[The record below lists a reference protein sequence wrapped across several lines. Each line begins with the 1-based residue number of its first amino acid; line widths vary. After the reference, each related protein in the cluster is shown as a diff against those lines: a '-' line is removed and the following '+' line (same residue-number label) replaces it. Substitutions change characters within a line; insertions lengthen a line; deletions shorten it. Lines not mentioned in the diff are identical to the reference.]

1 MGVAPLRPEFLT
13 SGSLDSWPLVV
24 LVRASIATGYLLR
37 CGLFR
42 ERGETDRWTEK
53 PEEAAVGHSY
63 SLFTQQDNTS
73 PTFPFLEVNAMA
85 STEEK
90 MSLTQ
95 LTAMVV
101 GGMVGAGIF
110 SLPRTFA
117 SATGPFGAVIAWLIA
132 GTGMYMLAR
141 VFQSLA
147 ERKPDLDAGVFA
159 YAKAGFGDY
168 PGFLSAFGY
177 WISSCIGNVSY
188 WVLIKAT
195 LGRFFP
201 VFGDGNTV
209 VAILVA
215 SIGIWLF
222 HFMILKGVQQAA
234 FINTIVTVA
243 KVIPIL
249 VFIVIMLFFFRA
261 DMFRGN
267 FYGGGLEGN
276 IFQQVKA
283 TMLVTV
289 FVFIGIEGASVY
301 SRYAQ
306 KRSDVGV
313 ATIAG
318 FIGVTGLMVLV
329 TLTPY
334 GVLQRADV
342 ADMRQP
348 SMAAALE
355 AVVGHWGV
363 VFVSLGLLISV
374 LGAYLAW
381 SLICA
386 EVLFAAAKNKD
397 MPKLF
402 ATENANRVPA
412 AALLLTNIVVQLI
425 VMSTYFSRDAFAL
438 MLNLT
443 SAMSLIPYL
452 FVASYGF
459 KVSRRGETYDVK
471 PEGRQRDLIIA
482 FLAVIY
488 TAFMIYAGGLKF
500 ILLASI
506 LYAPGTLLYV
516 WARREQNIKVFK
528 PLDIVILALVIIAAL
543 VGVSQLVSGRI
554 EI

>member
-1 MGVAPLRPEFLT
+1 
-13 SGSLDSWPLVV
+13 
-24 LVRASIATGYLLR
+24 
-37 CGLFR
+37 
-42 ERGETDRWTEK
+42 
-53 PEEAAVGHSY
+53 
-63 SLFTQQDNTS
+63 
-73 PTFPFLEVNAMA
+73 MA
-85 STEEK
+85 STEQK

-117 SATGPFGAVIAWLIA
+117 GATGPFGAVIAWLIA

-234 FINTIVTVA
+234 YINTIVTIA
-243 KVIPIL
+243 KIIPIL

-261 DMFRGN
+261 DMFRSN

-301 SRYAQ
+301 SRYAK

-471 PEGRQRDLIIA
+471 PEGRLRDLIIA
-482 FLAVIY
+482 FVAVAY

-500 ILLASI
+500 ILLAAI
-506 LYAPGTLLYV
+506 LYAPGTLLYI
-516 WARREQNIKVFK
+516 WARREQKIKVFK
-528 PLDIVILALVIIAAL
+528 PLDIIIFALVIVAAL
-543 VGVSQLVSGRI
+543 VGISQLVSGGI